1 MIGLSSQFNLFI
13 TTTPTKD
20 VIDFHLQ
27 NERGTQ
33 VAYHQADLRQL
44 GASLKRGLFDLRDY
58 LDTLPLDKVISVHLA
73 GGSWHEGLYHD
84 WHDTSVP
91 EPVWDLYEEL
101 MSRARPSAIILEYQG
116 QAHHA
121 LTRVMDAN
129 DEHMIVTDV
138 RRAQKIW
145 NHYTQ
150 PARELAHGC

>member
-58 LDTLPLDKVISVHLA
+58 LDQYVAASEQSLAIADIGVAIAQHLLGPQIFEKLQQGHHQRTLCVHLPA
-73 GGSWHEGLYHD
+73 VTGEQDSLAATMARVAWEI
-84 WHDTSVP
+84 
-91 EPVWDLYEEL
+91 
-101 MSRARPSAIILEYQG
+101 ARPD
-116 QAHHA
+116 A
-121 LTRVMDAN
+121 LSKTLGEHNLLVRVT
-129 DEHMIVTDV
+129 HT
-138 RRAQKIW
+138 
-145 NHYTQ
+145 
-150 PARELAHGC
+150 LAHKPSSPVP